1 MTITVLDID
10 REGKEGGT
18 LYQLTAEIRITD
30 IDRDEAKARK
40 AAHEQIDRQIQ
51 YLKEQLI

>member
-18 LYQLTAEIRITD
+18 LDQLTAEIRITD